1 MITFLA
7 KHFVKDYDNYNEP
20 SVRKAYGKL
29 AGMVGIISNLILCT
43 MKILIGIFANS
54 IAIIADGVNNL
65 ADASS
70 SVITLLGFKLA
81 SMPEDKDHPYGH
93 ARYEYLTGL
102 LISVLIIVVGF
113 QLLKSSFAKVLN
125 PDPLEFSW
133 ITVIVLVIAIGIKV
147 WQAVF
152 NISIGKKINSLALIA
167 TGTDSRNDVISTC
180 AVLAG
185 IIIGKLAGI
194 QLDGIIG
201 CLVALFI
208 LWSGIQLIRETI
220 SPLLGEAPDEELV
233 RDIQTLVLK
242 EERVLG
248 THDLIVH
255 NYGPGKVFASIHI
268 EVDSR
273 GSIMEIHEMID
284 DIEMMVKREL
294 NIEFVAHMDPI
305 ELDNPIVDNVY
316 RVVVSAIQQMD
327 GVLGIHDLRVVP
339 GKDHTNVIFDVV
351 LSTEC
356 TMTKEQIHCELES
369 VIKMIDPKYNLVANF
384 DLAYHE

>member
-1 MITFLA
+1 MVTFLSRL
-7 KHFVKDYDNYNEP
+7 FVKDYENYNEP

-29 AGMVGIISNLILCT
+29 AGMVGIISNLVLCA

-102 LISVLIIVVGF
+102 LISVLILVVGF

-133 ITVIVLVIAIGIKV
+133 VTVIVLVIAIALKI
-147 WQAVF
+147 WQAIF
-152 NISIGKKINSLALIA
+152 NISIGKKINSLALMA

-185 IIIGKLAGI
+185 IIIGQLAGI

-233 RDIQTLVLK
+233 HDIQTLVFK

-284 DIEMMVKREL
+284 DIEMMVKKEL
-294 NIEFVAHMDPI
+294 GIEFVAHMDPI
-305 ELDNPIVDNVY
+305 ELDNPIVDNLY
-316 RVVVSAIQQMD
+316 NVVAAAIQNLD
-327 GVLGIHDLRVVP
+327 GVVGFHDLRVVP
-339 GKDHTNVIFDVV
+339 GKEHTNVIFDVV
-351 LSTEC
+351 ISPEC
-356 TMTKEQIHCELES
+356 KLTKDYIHDELEQ
-369 VIKMIDPKYNLVANF
+369 VIRNVDPKYNLVTNF

>member
-7 KHFVKDYDNYNEP
+7 KHFVKDYENYNEP

-29 AGMVGIISNLILCT
+29 AGMVGIISNLVLCT

-102 LISVLIIVVGF
+102 LISVLILVVGF

-133 ITVIVLVIAIGIKV
+133 ITVIVLVIAIGIKI
-147 WQAVF
+147 WQAIF
-152 NISIGKKINSLALIA
+152 NISVGKKINSLALIA

-185 IIIGKLAGI
+185 IIIGKLI
-194 QLDGIIG
+194 EVQLDGIIG

-242 EERVLG
+242 EKRVLG

-305 ELDNPIVDNVY
+305 ELDNPIVDNLY
-316 RVVVSAIQQMD
+316 KIVVSAIQQMD
-327 GVLGIHDLRVVP
+327 GVLGVHDLRVVP
-339 GKDHTNVIFDVV
+339 GKEHTNVIFDVV
-351 LSTEC
+351 ISTEC
-356 TMTKEQIHCELES
+356 KMPKEQIHCELEG
-369 VIKMIDPKYNLVANF
+369 VIRMIDPKYNLVANF

>member
-1 MITFLA
+1 MITFLS

-20 SVRKAYGKL
+20 SVRKSYGKL

-43 MKILIGIFANS
+43 MKILIGVFANS

-81 SMPEDKDHPYGH
+81 SLPEDKDHPYGH

-133 ITVIVLVIAIGIKV
+133 ITVIVLLIAIGIKI
-147 WQAVF
+147 WQAIF

-185 IIIGKLAGI
+185 IIIGKLTGI

-233 RDIQTLVLK
+233 RDIQTLVFK
-242 EERVLG
+242 EDRVLG

-294 NIEFVAHMDPI
+294 GIEFVAHMDPI
-305 ELDNPIVDNVY
+305 ELDNPIIDNLY
-316 RVVVSAIQQMD
+316 KVVIAAIQPME

-339 GKDHTNVIFDVV
+339 GHSHTNVIFDVV

-356 TMTKEQIHCELES
+356 KLTKEFIHDSLEQ
-369 VIKMIDPKYNLVANF
+369 VVREIAPKYNLVANF

>member
-1 MITFLA
+1 MVTFLS
-7 KHFVKDYDNYNEP
+7 KLFVKDYENYSEP

-29 AGMVGIISNLILCT
+29 AGMVGIISNLVLCT

-102 LISVLIIVVGF
+102 LISVLILVVGF
-113 QLLKSSFAKVLN
+113 QLLKSSFVKVLN

-133 ITVIVLVIAIGIKV
+133 VTVIVLAIAIALKI
-147 WQAVF
+147 WQAIF
-152 NISIGKKINSLALIA
+152 NISIGKKINSLALMA

-185 IIIGKLAGI
+185 IIIGKLTGI

-284 DIEMMVKREL
+284 DIEMMVKNEL

-305 ELDNPIVDNVY
+305 ELDNPIVDNIY
-316 RVVVSAIQQMD
+316 KVVVSAIQQMD

-339 GKDHTNVIFDVV
+339 GKEHTNVIFDVV
-351 LSTEC
+351 ISTEC
-356 TMTKEQIHCELES
+356 KMPKDQIHCELEG
-369 VIKMIDPKYNLVANF
+369 VIRMIDPKYNLVANF

>member
-1 MITFLA
+1 MITFLS
-7 KHFVKDYDNYNEP
+7 KHFVKDYENYNEP
-20 SVRKAYGKL
+20 SIRKAYGKL

-43 MKILIGIFANS
+43 MKILIGVFANS

-133 ITVIVLVIAIGIKV
+133 ITVIVLAIAISIKV

-152 NISIGKKINSLALIA
+152 NICIGKKINSLALIA
-167 TGTDSRNDVISTC
+167 TGTDSRNDVISTA

-185 IIIGKLAGI
+185 IIIGQLSGI

-220 SPLLGEAPDEELV
+220 SPLLGEAPDEDLV
-233 RDIQTLVLK
+233 RDIQTLVLR

-284 DIEMMVKREL
+284 DIEMMIKREL

-305 ELDNPIVDNVY
+305 ELDNPIVDNLY
-316 RVVVSAIQQMD
+316 KVVVSAIQQMD
-327 GVLGIHDLRVVP
+327 GVLGIHDLRIVP
-339 GKDHTNVIFDVV
+339 GTEHTNVIFDVV
-351 LSTEC
+351 ISTEC
-356 TMTKEQIHCELES
+356 KMTKEHIHCELEN
-369 VIKMIDPKYNLVANF
+369 VIRMIDPKYNLVANF

>member
-1 MITFLA
+1 MITFLS
-7 KHFVKDYDNYNEP
+7 KHFVKDYENYSEP

-29 AGMVGIISNLILCT
+29 AGMVGIISNLVLCT

-70 SVITLLGFKLA
+70 SVITLLGVKLA

-220 SPLLGEAPDEELV
+220 SPLLGEAPDEDLV
-233 RDIQTLVLK
+233 RDIQTLVLR

-305 ELDNPIVDNVY
+305 ELDNPLVDNIYKVI
-316 RVVVSAIQQMD
+316 VSAIQQMD

-339 GKDHTNVIFDVV
+339 GTEHTNVIFDVV
-351 LSTEC
+351 ISTEC
-356 TMTKEQIHCELES
+356 KMPKEQIHCELEA
-369 VIKMIDPKYNLVANF
+369 VIRMIDPKYNLVANF

>member
-369 VIKMIDPKYNLVANF
+369 VIKIIDPKYNLVANF

>member
-1 MITFLA
+1 MITLLSRL
-7 KHFVKDYDNYNEP
+7 FVKDYENYSEP

-29 AGMVGIISNLILCT
+29 AGVVGIVSNLVLCA
-43 MKILIGIFANS
+43 MKIIIGIFAGS

-125 PDPLEFSW
+125 PDPLSFS
-133 ITVIVLVIAIGIKV
+133 IVTVIVLVIAIAIKV

-152 NISIGKKINSLALIA
+152 NISIGKKISSLALIA

-180 AVLAG
+180 AVLLG
-185 IIIGKLAGI
+185 LVIGKLTGF

-242 EERVLG
+242 EERVMG

-284 DIEMMVKREL
+284 DIEVMVKKEL
-294 NIEFVAHMDPI
+294 GIEFVAHMDPI
-305 ELDNPIVDNVY
+305 ELDNPIVDNLY
-316 RVVVSAIQQMD
+316 KAIIPAIQPLE
-327 GVLGIHDLRVVP
+327 GVLSIHDLRVVP
-339 GKDHTNVIFDVV
+339 GKEHTNVIFDIV
-351 LSTEC
+351 LSAEC
-356 TMTKEQIHCELES
+356 KLTKEYIHCELEQ
-369 VIKMIDPKYNLVANF
+369 VLKMVDPKYCLVANF

>member
-1 MITFLA
+1 MITFLS
-7 KHFVKDYDNYNEP
+7 KHFVHDYENYSEP

-29 AGMVGIISNLILCT
+29 AGMVGIVSNLVLCA

-54 IAIIADGVNNL
+54 IAIIADGINNL

-102 LISVLIIVVGF
+102 LVSVLIIVVGF

-133 ITVIVLVIAIGIKV
+133 ITVVVLLIAIGIKV

-220 SPLLGEAPDEELV
+220 SPLLGEAPSEDMV
-233 RDIQTLVLK
+233 RDIQTLVLR

-284 DIEMMVKREL
+284 DIEMMVKEEL

-305 ELDNPIVDNVY
+305 EVDNPITDNIY
-316 RVVVSAIQQMD
+316 KVVVSAIQHME
-327 GVLGIHDLRVVP
+327 GVLSIHDLRVVP
-339 GKDHTNVIFDVV
+339 GQGRTNVIFDVV
-351 LSTEC
+351 MSPEC
-356 TMTKEQIHCELES
+356 KLTKDYIHCELEQT
-369 VIKMIDPKYNLVANF
+369 IRMIDPKYCLVANF
-384 DLAYHE
+384 DIAYYN

>member
-7 KHFVKDYDNYNEP
+7 KHFVKDYDNYSEP

-185 IIIGKLAGI
+185 IIIGKLIGI

-220 SPLLGEAPDEELV
+220 SPLLGEAPDEDLV

-273 GSIMEIHEMID
+273 GGIMEIHEMID

-305 ELDNPIVDNVY
+305 ELDNPIVDNVHK
-316 RVVVSAIQQMD
+316 VVVSAIQQMD

-339 GKDHTNVIFDVV
+339 GKEHTNVIFDVV
-351 LSTEC
+351 ISTEC
-356 TMTKEQIHCELES
+356 KMTKEQIHCELES

>member
-7 KHFVKDYDNYNEP
+7 KHFVKDYENYNEP

-29 AGMVGIISNLILCT
+29 AGMVGIISNLVLCT

-102 LISVLIIVVGF
+102 LISVLILVVGF

-133 ITVIVLVIAIGIKV
+133 ITVIVLVIAIGIKI

-152 NISIGKKINSLALIA
+152 NISVGKRINSLALIA

-185 IIIGKLAGI
+185 IIIGKLIEI

-233 RDIQTLVLK
+233 RDIQTLVFK
-242 EERVLG
+242 EKRVLG

-305 ELDNPIVDNVY
+305 ELDNPIVDNLY
-316 RVVVSAIQQMD
+316 NVVATAMQNLD
-327 GVLGIHDLRVVP
+327 GVVGFHDLRVVP
-339 GKDHTNVIFDVV
+339 GKEHTNVIFDVV
-351 LSTEC
+351 ISPDCKL
-356 TMTKEQIHCELES
+356 TKEYIHTELEQAIRN
-369 VIKMIDPKYNLVANF
+369 VDPKYNLVTNF

>member
-1 MITFLA
+1 MITFLS
-7 KHFVKDYDNYNEP
+7 KHFVKDYENYSEP

-29 AGMVGIISNLILCT
+29 AGMVGIISNLVLCT

-185 IIIGKLAGI
+185 IIIGRLAGI

-305 ELDNPIVDNVY
+305 ELDNPIVDNLY
-316 RVVVSAIQQMD
+316 KVVVSAIQQMD
-327 GVLGIHDLRVVP
+327 GVIGIHDLRVVP

-351 LSTEC
+351 ISPDC
-356 TMTKEQIHCELES
+356 KMDKEEIHCELEG
-369 VIKMIDPKYNLVANF
+369 VIRMIDPKYNLVANF
-384 DLAYHE
+384 DLAYH

>member
-351 LSTEC
+351 ISTEC

-369 VIKMIDPKYNLVANF
+369 AIKMIDPKYNLVANF

>member
-1 MITFLA
+1 MITFLS
-7 KHFVKDYDNYNEP
+7 KHFVKDYENYNEP

-43 MKILIGIFANS
+43 MKILIGVFANS

-113 QLLKSSFAKVLN
+113 QLLKSSFVKVLN

-220 SPLLGEAPDEELV
+220 SPLLGEAPDEDLV
-233 RDIQTLVLK
+233 RDIQTLVLR

-305 ELDNPIVDNVY
+305 ELDNPLVDNIYKVI
-316 RVVVSAIQQMD
+316 VSAIQQMD

-339 GKDHTNVIFDVV
+339 GTEHTNVIFDVV
-351 LSTEC
+351 ISTEC
-356 TMTKEQIHCELES
+356 KMPKEQIHCELEA
-369 VIKMIDPKYNLVANF
+369 VIRMIDPKYNLVANF

>member
-1 MITFLA
+1 MITFLS
-7 KHFVKDYDNYNEP
+7 KHFVKDYENYNEP

-29 AGMVGIISNLILCT
+29 AGTVGIVSNLVLCT

-113 QLLKSSFAKVLN
+113 QLLKSSFAKVMN

-220 SPLLGEAPDEELV
+220 SPLLGEAPDEDLV

-305 ELDNPIVDNVY
+305 ELDNPIVDNIY
-316 RVVVSAIQQMD
+316 KVVVSAIQQMD

-339 GKDHTNVIFDVV
+339 GKEHTNVIFDVV
-351 LSTEC
+351 ISTEC
-356 TMTKEQIHCELES
+356 KMPKEQIHCELEG
-369 VIKMIDPKYNLVANF
+369 VIRMIDPKYNLVANF

>member
-7 KHFVKDYDNYNEP
+7 KHFVKDYENYNEP

-29 AGMVGIISNLILCT
+29 AGMVGIISNLVLCT

-102 LISVLIIVVGF
+102 LISVLILVVGF

-133 ITVIVLVIAIGIKV
+133 ITVIVLVIAIGIKI

-152 NISIGKKINSLALIA
+152 NISVGKRINSLALIA

-185 IIIGKLAGI
+185 IIIGKLIEI

-233 RDIQTLVLK
+233 RDIQTLVFK
-242 EERVLG
+242 EKRVLG

-305 ELDNPIVDNVY
+305 ELDNPIVDNLY
-316 RVVVSAIQQMD
+316 NVVATAMQNLD
-327 GVLGIHDLRVVP
+327 GVVGFHDLRVVP
-339 GKDHTNVIFDVV
+339 GIEHTNVIFDVV
-351 LSTEC
+351 ISPDCKL
-356 TMTKEQIHCELES
+356 TKEYIHTELEQAIRN
-369 VIKMIDPKYNLVANF
+369 VDPKYNLVTNF

>member
-1 MITFLA
+1 MVTFLS
-7 KHFVKDYDNYNEP
+7 KLFVKDYENYSEP

-29 AGMVGIISNLILCT
+29 AGMVGIISNLVLCT

-102 LISVLIIVVGF
+102 LISVLILVVGF
-113 QLLKSSFAKVLN
+113 QLLKSSFVKVLN

-133 ITVIVLVIAIGIKV
+133 VTVIVLVIAIALKI
-147 WQAVF
+147 WQAIF
-152 NISIGKKINSLALIA
+152 NISIGKKINSLALMA

-185 IIIGKLAGI
+185 IIIGKLTGI

-284 DIEMMVKREL
+284 DIEMMVKNEL

-305 ELDNPIVDNVY
+305 ELDNPIVDNIY
-316 RVVVSAIQQMD
+316 RIVASAIQQMD

-339 GKDHTNVIFDVV
+339 GKEHTNVIFDVV
-351 LSTEC
+351 ISTEC
-356 TMTKEQIHCELES
+356 KMPKDQIHCELEG
-369 VIKMIDPKYNLVANF
+369 VIRMIDPKYNLVANF

>member
-1 MITFLA
+1 MITFLS
-7 KHFVKDYDNYNEP
+7 KIFVKDYTNYSEP

-29 AGMVGIISNLILCT
+29 AGMVGIISNLVLCA
-43 MKILIGIFANS
+43 MKIIIGIFAGS
-54 IAIIADGVNNL
+54 IAIIADGINNL

-81 SMPEDKDHPYGH
+81 SLPEDKDHPYGH

-102 LISVLIIVVGF
+102 LVSVLIIVVGF
-113 QLLKSSFAKVLN
+113 QLLKSSFVKVLD

-133 ITVIVLVIAIGIKV
+133 VTVIVLLVAIAIKV

-152 NISIGKKINSLALIA
+152 NISLGKKINSLTLIA

-180 AVLAG
+180 AVLLG
-185 IIIGKLAGI
+185 LIIGKLTGF

-233 RDIQTLVLK
+233 RDIQTLVLQ
-242 EERVLG
+242 EEDVLG

-273 GSIMEIHEMID
+273 GDVMEIHEMID
-284 DIEMMVKREL
+284 DIEMKVKKEL

-305 ELDNPIVDNVY
+305 ELDNPIIDNLY
-316 RVVVSAIQQMD
+316 KVVTSEIQGMD

-339 GKDHTNVIFDVV
+339 GKERTNVIFDVV
-351 LSTEC
+351 LSTGC
-356 TMTKEQIHCELES
+356 KLDKDDIHSHLQD
-369 VIKMIDPKYNLVANF
+369 VIRTLDSTYCLVLNF